1 MSIAYFLILFAEEY
15 KCCMICMEDIPT
27 DQLRQ
32 HNACDCIMCNPC
44 LERYF

>member
-1 MSIAYFLILFAEEY
+1 
-15 KCCMICMEDIPT
+15 MEDLPT

-44 LERYF
+44 LERLVQSIKTRVPNV

>member
-1 MSIAYFLILFAEEY
+1 
-15 KCCMICMEDIPT
+15 MEDLPT

-44 LERYF
+44 LERYAMFIKNLHEYVYYL